1 MKVRLVVIFGRRVN
15 RWSLKSTS
23 MADHSSSIQVSV
35 ADESNAGSSIDFPAA
50 KRKKSVVFLTT
61 AFLAM
66 AAMVHALLTRTLS
79 IALICMTSGSSN
91 SHDMHGNGSSDSH
104 GMHGNGS
111 SEYAHANSSCNT
123 SAQSNFDWNY
133 FVQGNVIAMHDW
145 GELVFIPFTGFFISI
160 GNPTLILLAASAL
173 SIMSA
178 ALFPV
183 SVQSADYK
191 GAMVSRFFLGI
202 SHAFTSPAVDAVAN
216 HWLPKVMRSTL
227 YSFITSGS
235 QVALLIG
242 NPMVAAFCHA
252 CVMGGWPVA
261 FYVPSIIAAVW
272 LVAFSSL
279 YFFKMRE
286 SDNHDLYSPDQNA
299 SAPLGM
305 RHRVK
310 HLSRS
315 LVKEVGT
322 NGAVWAL
329 LPCSMAGTWTTRFFI
344 FYVPNFYR
352 DVLQLPLLPNAVFAS
367 LPFLVQIVG
376 KILFSSVSDCM
387 LARRWLSRNVSSKLF
402 NSISFLGSGF
412 CLVLTAYVDKSSRH
426 SVIAVLT
433 TGLAVYS
440 CSAPGYQLSIVSMN
454 KRWTGLISSMC
465 TCSAMVS
472 AITLPYLVAA
482 VVHVGTESEWRTMFF
497 CVAAMDAL
505 AALVYL
511 FFGRVDDDHAKALLN
526 QSKSN

>member
-1 MKVRLVVIFGRRVN
+1 M
-15 RWSLKSTS
+15 KSTS

-178 ALFPV
+178 ALFPAYLTP
-183 SVQSADYK
+183 SLRQPLMLWQTTGFPKSCA
-191 GAMVSRFFLGI
+191 AHCIHL
-202 SHAFTSPAVDAVAN
+202 SH
-216 HWLPKVMRSTL
+216 R
-227 YSFITSGS
+227 
-235 QVALLIG
+235 
-242 NPMVAAFCHA
+242 AA
-252 CVMGGWPVA
+252 
-261 FYVPSIIAAVW
+261 
-272 LVAFSSL
+272 SSL